1 MAGRERNP
9 KGEGDR
15 LRRELLDA
23 AADLLGE
30 TGEVVSL
37 RAIAARAGVS
47 PTAVYRHFEDHDAL
61 LRDAVIHCWREFET
75 ALATAADSMDDPALA
90 FRAAGDAYVAFARSQ
105 PGKYQV
111 LFANKVSVNKVSV
124 SKVSVG
130 GLEGVDGG
138 VGGAV
143 FDLLVDMV
151 AALLRANDDRRDP
164 RFVAVQVH
172 TWIHGIVDLTTRHPS
187 GDWPSLDVLL
197 DELALRLGLTVPSSG
212 S

>member
-1 MAGRERNP
+1 MSGRERNP

-61 LRDAVIHCWREFET
+61 LREAVLHCWREFER
-75 ALATAADSMDDPALA
+75 ALVAAAGSTDDPALA

-111 LFANKVSVNKVSV
+111 LFANKVSVDKVSL
-124 SKVSVG
+124 G
-130 GLEGVDGG
+130 GLDGIDDG

-143 FDLLVDMV
+143 FDLLVEMV

-172 TWIHGIVDLTTRHPS
+172 TWIHGIVDLTTRHPA
-187 GDWPSLDVLL
+187 GAWPSTETLL
-197 DELALRLGLTVPSSG
+197 DELALRLGLTGTSTG